1 MEEAV
6 AKVPELFRS
15 VLRERRSATPAK
27 LDSPLAP
34 AKQSG
39 GGVLGGVFNKWVEDV
54 QKGTRDR
61 VKGWMIDWD
70 AWCPAWVKS
79 GAKTS
84 YEWWTRE
91 RVHKLVENGVPNK
104 DLDLVVFDCTCFRFR
119 VGMVVDGSYSVESLC
134 LRVVDGRSVRR
145 RAEGYTQDSR
155 SDG

>member
-1 MEEAV
+1 MA
-6 AKVPELFRS
+6 
-15 VLRERRSATPAK
+15 
-27 LDSPLAP
+27 
-34 AKQSG
+34 
-39 GGVLGGVFNKWVEDV
+39 EDL

-61 VKGWMIDWD
+61 VKGWIIDWD

-104 DLDLVVFDCTCFRFR
+104 DLDLVVFDCALFLFFPNR
-119 VGMVVDGSYSVESLC
+119 VVTDEGTSVEPLC
-134 LRVVDGRSVRR
+134 LCVVDGRSVRR